1 MKVIELSGG
10 WGLEHVV
17 PGVRDVPVP
26 GPGAVLLEMRAAT
39 VNYRDFVFVRGG
51 YGSAGGTLPRVLLS
65 DGAGIVV
72 ATGPD
77 VSRVAVGDMV
87 CPITAP
93 GWLSG
98 PIRREYRDTMLGI
111 ARDGVMAERIA
122 LPAEAVVLAPR
133 HYSAIEAAALPCAAV
148 TAWNA
153 IVSGQVKPGDLV
165 VTEGTGGV
173 ALFAL
178 QFARAFGATVVVI
191 SSSDDKLRRA
201 MAMGA
206 QLGINYRH
214 VPEWAGEL
222 RRLTG
227 GRGADL
233 VIEVGGAQSL
243 PQAVRAVRTGGTI
256 ALIGVL
262 SGANAQLELGRV
274 VTQGLRLQAVTIGSR
289 EDFEAM
295 IRFIEQHELKP
306 AIDERRYA
314 FDETRAAIATI
325 AEGRHFGKIA
335 IAF

>member
-1 MKVIELSGG
+1 MKVIELNGG

-17 PGVRDVPVP
+17 PGVRDAPVP

-39 VNYRDFVFVRGG
+39 VNYRDLLFVRGG
-51 YGSAGGTLPRVLLS
+51 YGRASGTLPLVLLS

-72 ATGPD
+72 AAGPN

-87 CPITAP
+87 CPITVPA
-93 GWLSG
+93 WLSG

-111 ARDGVMAERIA
+111 ARDGVMAERVA
-122 LPAEAVVLAPR
+122 LSAEAVVVAPR
-133 HYSAIEAAALPCAAV
+133 HYSALEAAALPCAAV

-153 IVSGQVKPGDLV
+153 VVLGQVKPGDLV
-165 VTEGTGGV
+165 VAEGTGGV

-191 SSSDDKLRRA
+191 SSSEDKLRRA

-206 QLGINYRH
+206 QLGINYRRF
-214 VPEWAGEL
+214 PEWAREL

-243 PQAVRAVRTGGTI
+243 PQAVRAVRTGGMI
-256 ALIGVL
+256 ALVGVL
-262 SGANAQLELGRV
+262 SGANAELELGRV
-274 VTQGLRLQAVTIGSR
+274 VMQGLRLQAVTIGSR

-295 IRFIEQHELKP
+295 VRFIEKHDLKP

-325 AEGRHFGKIA
+325 GEGRHFGKIA
-335 IAF
+335 ITF